1 MLKERK
7 TGGTALFLVSYRHQK
22 AEIDRRYLD
31 VYKDENIRSWYPP
44 QTGLCMYHYQTL
56 DNAGAIMVAIGK
68 SSATGFERMMH
79 RNSLRAVPCGLRP
92 QNELAPVPSLHY
104 IACSENY
111 HSPEA
116 ISIFGQVEVN
126 AVVW

>member
-7 TGGTALFLVSYRHQK
+7 LEEQLCSWFRADIRKQRSTEDTLTCIKTRTS
-22 AEIDRRYLD
+22 DRG
-31 VYKDENIRSWYPP
+31 IP

-104 IACSENY
+104 IACSENN
-111 HSPEA
+111 HSSEA